1 MRVQHHLFR
10 ADAACGLA
18 GYCGRW
24 CQTQYLGPEVPV
36 PPLHRGQ
43 LSEECHSALR
53 VVPTQCCEQSC
64 RPIVTGRGGLVIHVY
79 L

>member
-18 GYCGRW
+18 VYCGRW
-24 CQTQYLGPEVPV
+24 CQMQHLGPEVPV

-43 LSEECHSALR
+43 LSEECHSAF
-53 VVPTQCCEQSC
+53 E
-64 RPIVTGRGGLVIHVY
+64 
-79 L
+79 